1 MIVRK
6 SLLAVA
12 LALATTG
19 AYAQTATDRA
29 GELKVWRE
37 QCSDPDS
44 DLRIAYIEAALE
56 TQDTSIIRI
65 CARQSLEGDDS
76 DTRNLGLRAALA
88 SMDHIRFEVE
98 IPPML
103 AEALEDAGDNEKKL
117 NEISKWFIARDWQ
130 VLKTGLAFDIDKAD
144 LAKGTSEWFPLANL
158 TARND
163 RYTGKLSITGDK
175 VSWVGAA
182 YLANSECNLTAQ
194 LVAGPALEGEWLCAR
209 GEPFKVRADL
219 L

>member
-1 MIVRK
+1 MVRRL
-6 SLLAVA
+6 LLAVA
-12 LALATTG
+12 TMLATTG
-19 AYAQTATDRA
+19 ANAQTATDRA

-37 QCSDPDS
+37 QCSDPDT

-56 TQDTSIIRI
+56 TKDTSIVRI
-65 CARQSLEGDDS
+65 CVRQSLESDDS
-76 DTRNLGLRAALA
+76 DTRNLGLRAAMA

-98 IPPML
+98 VPAVL

-144 LAKGTSEWFPLANL
+144 LSRGTSEWFPLANQN
-158 TARND
+158 ARNE
-163 RYTGKLSITGDK
+163 RYSGKLSITGDR

-182 YLANSECNLTAQ
+182 YLANSDCNLTAR